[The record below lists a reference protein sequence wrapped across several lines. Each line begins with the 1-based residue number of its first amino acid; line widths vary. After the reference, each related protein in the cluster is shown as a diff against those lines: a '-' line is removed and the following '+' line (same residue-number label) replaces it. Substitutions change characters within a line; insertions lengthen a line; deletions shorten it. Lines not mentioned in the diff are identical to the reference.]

1 MSDYSL
7 IMRYPEFFVSEVHD
21 EVLWMK
27 FSGNFFHNL
36 TSFDKRDFLGDYF
49 VRIKESERI
58 RAVIFQTNYSESGV
72 DEYVDFFLTHTGESS
87 FFSGTRLLEIHRLS
101 NIINQMLVNIIELN
115 KFTIQVCSGTALN
128 LFMNLGFACDYRVI
142 AEGTVFHNAFQKIG
156 GLPIGGGAFFLS
168 KLLGRSVANQ
178 VLLLEDEISA
188 QRALELGI
196 VDQVTTD
203 SLLEEVVQ
211 QAARKVSQVHPRT
224 MGGVKRLTRFSIKEL
239 KEYLSRET
247 DELQRVCVQ
256 MGREPVPA

>member
-1 MSDYSL
+1 MSDYGL
-7 IMRYPEFFVSEVHD
+7 IMRYPEFFVSELHG
-21 EVLWMK
+21 EVLWLR

-87 FFSGTRLLEIHRLS
+87 FFSGTRLLEINRLS
-101 NIINQMLVNIIELN
+101 NIINQMLLNVIELN
-115 KFTIQVCSGTALN
+115 KFTIQVCRGAALN

-142 AEGTVFHNAFQKIG
+142 GRDTVYHNAFKKIG

-168 KLLGRSVANQ
+168 KLLGRGVANQ
-178 VLLLEDEISA
+178 VLLLEDAISA
-188 QRALELGI
+188 ERALQLGI
-196 VDQVTTD
+196 VDQVIAD
-203 SLLEEVVQ
+203 NLLEETALH
-211 QAARKVSQVHPRT
+211 AARTVSQVHPRT
-224 MGGVKRLTRFSIKEL
+224 LGGVKRLTNFSVKEL
-239 KEYLSRET
+239 KEYLARET
-247 DELQRVCVQ
+247 EELQRVCVQ